1 MDPRVETRNKAHL
14 SKSTFSCSVELGAE
28 GVGFVVVS
36 KQVIDHGARFPGRDV
51 GVGVFEGRDS
61 ARGEVVR

>member
-1 MDPRVETRNKAHL
+1 MDPRVKTRNKVHL

-36 KQVIDHGARFPGRDV
+36 KQVVDHGARFPGHDAS
-51 GVGVFEGRDS
+51 VGVFEGLDS
-61 ARGEVVR
+61 VRGEVVR